1 MVNMVYLVEAATLL
15 ILDKIARDI
24 KFMVIMAKF
33 KDITAIKVNVK
44 DILVERVEILRKKFK
59 FVFSM
64 DKS

>member
-1 MVNMVYLVEAATLL
+1 MVYLVEAATLL

-24 KFMVIMAKF
+24 KVMVIMAKF

>member
-24 KFMVIMAKF
+24 KVMVIMAKF